1 MGDFGL
7 LDLIYVI
14 GLALITTFTFALL
27 VVRFLPLILGAV
39 FELIFQIL
47 SLTASL
53 LASLESQP
61 KRRYRAYR

>member
-1 MGDFGL
+1 MGDFGIFDL
-7 LDLIYVI
+7 LYIV
-14 GLALITTFTFALL
+14 GLTLITALTFALL

-39 FELIFQIL
+39 FEGVFQIL

-61 KRRYRAYR
+61 KRRYRTYR

>member
-1 MGDFGL
+1 MGDFGIFDL
-7 LDLIYVI
+7 LYIVGLI
-14 GLALITTFTFALL
+14 LITALTFALL

-39 FELIFQIL
+39 FGVIFQIL

-61 KRRYRAYR
+61 KRRYRTYR

>member
-1 MGDFGL
+1 MGDFGIFDL
-7 LDLIYVI
+7 LYIV
-14 GLALITTFTFALL
+14 GLTLITALTFALL

-39 FELIFQIL
+39 FEVVFQIL

-61 KRRYRAYR
+61 KRRYRTYR